1 MTVKNK
7 SFNVGVTDFKLDKET
22 GTFTC
27 YGNVKGNIDHALDRT
42 LDGAYQE
49 SIDKH
54 KSNGTMPKMFWMHDK
69 WGLPVGTWLEMKE
82 DDKGLFLKGKL
93 SKTSLGSDI
102 EILAKDGAL
111 DSFSI
116 GYRVIEEKWNSE
128 KRCNDLIKL
137 DIVEVS
143 WVTFACNE
151 LSTLQEIKSH
161 LDSGKMPTKAELREL
176 LGSLNLLSKR
186 QIDKIT
192 AAYTPG
198 EDEPEEVDEKGLIE
212 LSELF
217 AKSELF
223 A

>member
-7 SFNVGVTDFKLDKET
+7 SFSVGVTDFKMDKDT
-22 GTFTC
+22 GVFTC

-54 KSNGTMPKMFWMHDK
+54 KTNGTMPKMFWMHNK
-69 WGLPVGTWLEMKE
+69 YGMPVGTWIEMKE

-93 SKTSLGSDI
+93 SKTSMGTDI
-102 EILAKDGAL
+102 ETLAKDGAL

-116 GYRVIEEKWNSE
+116 GYRVIEEKWNTG
-128 KRCNDLIKL
+128 KHCNDLIKL

-151 LSTLQEIKSH
+151 ESRLQEIKTH
-161 LDSGKMPTKAELREL
+161 LDEGKLPTKAELREIL
-176 LGSLNLLSKR
+176 DSVNWLSKR
-186 QIDKIT
+186 QIEKIT
-192 AAYTPG
+192 AAYQPG
-198 EDEPEEVDEKGLIE
+198 VEDNSEEKELME
-212 LSELF
+212 LSELL
-217 AKSELF
+217 AKSGLF
-223 A
+223 Q

>member
-7 SFNVGVTDFKLDKET
+7 SFNVGVIDFKMDKET
-22 GTFTC
+22 GEFTC

-54 KSNGTMPKMFWMHDK
+54 KKNGTMPKMFWMHNK
-69 WGLPVGTWLEMKE
+69 YGLPVGTWLEMKE
-82 DDKGLFLKGKL
+82 DSKGLFMRGKL
-93 SKTSLGSDI
+93 ADTTMGRDI
-102 EILAKDGAL
+102 QVLAKDGAL

-137 DIVEVS
+137 DIVETS
-143 WVTFACNE
+143 WVTYACNE
-151 LSTLQEIKSH
+151 ESRLQEIKSH
-161 LDSGKMPTKAELREL
+161 LEEGKLPTKAELREIL
-176 LGSLNLLSKR
+176 DSVGWLSKR
-186 QIDKIT
+186 QIEKIT
-192 AAYTPG
+192 AFYQPG
-198 EDEPEEVDEKGLIE
+198 DNDDEKE
-212 LSELF
+212 LQELADLL

-223 A
+223 K